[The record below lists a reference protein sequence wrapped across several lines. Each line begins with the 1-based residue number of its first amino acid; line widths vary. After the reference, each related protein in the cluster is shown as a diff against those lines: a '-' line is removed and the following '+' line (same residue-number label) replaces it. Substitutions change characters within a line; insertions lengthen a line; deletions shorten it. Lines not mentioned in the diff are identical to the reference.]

1 MERVTSP
8 SYRPVH
14 QGFPDFKS
22 KLERANDLTQLQNEA
37 QERRQQ
43 HVADACARLRG
54 CVLIGASLH
63 ADDINVVQTFIGSR
77 TVQDR
82 YGR

>member
-1 MERVTSP
+1 MERVVLARVKVT
-8 SYRPVH
+8 
-14 QGFPDFKS
+14 QGMQA
-22 KLERANDLTQLQNEA
+22 KLTHVNDLTQLQNEA
-37 QERRQQ
+37 LEKRQQ

-54 CVLIGASLH
+54 CVLIGATLH
-63 ADDINVVQTFIGSR
+63 ADDINVVQAFIGAR